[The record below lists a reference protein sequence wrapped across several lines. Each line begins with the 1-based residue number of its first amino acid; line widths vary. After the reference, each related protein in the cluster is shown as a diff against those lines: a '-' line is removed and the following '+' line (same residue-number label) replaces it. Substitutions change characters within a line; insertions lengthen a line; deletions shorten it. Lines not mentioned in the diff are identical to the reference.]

1 MQKETLKKYV
11 HPINPDGW
19 IFVIIFAVITLLFY
33 SFSDIAGN
41 IGVIATLWCIYFFRD
56 PKRCIPQ
63 EDNLIVAP
71 ADGIVSDIRKV
82 LPPEELELEDK
93 SERTRVSIFLSV
105 IDVHVNRTPVEGTID
120 KIHYHAGKFLSA
132 ELDKASDENE
142 RNTIVLT
149 GKDGKQY
156 IIVQIAGMI
165 ARRIICSVKEGQ
177 NIEKGERIGHIRF
190 GSRVDV
196 YLPEGVN
203 PTVAIGQRALGG
215 ETILADT
222 KRKAKKLIEIKEV

>member
-93 SERTRVSIFLSV
+93 SE
-105 IDVHVNRTPVEGTID
+105 TI
-120 KIHYHAGKFLSA
+120 ISL
-132 ELDKASDENE
+132 N
-142 RNTIVLT
+142 
-149 GKDGKQY
+149 
-156 IIVQIAGMI
+156 
-165 ARRIICSVKEGQ
+165 
-177 NIEKGERIGHIRF
+177 
-190 GSRVDV
+190 
-196 YLPEGVN
+196 
-203 PTVAIGQRALGG
+203 
-215 ETILADT
+215 
-222 KRKAKKLIEIKEV
+222 